1 MAATSGA
8 KKAGGQSLG
17 SPSSAHDGEFVPL
30 IEEDSVY
37 LARLETKWVVD
48 SSATIHATPRR
59 ELFSSYTQGDYGVVR
74 MGNAGVASAIGIG
87 DICLENEQ
95 GGRLV
100 LTNVKH
106 IPEMRLNLLFVGRLD
121 DEGYVSTFKDGGW
134 KLSKGS
140 LIVARGRKE
149 SFLYVL
155 QTKLM
160 ATGHVNALEDEEATS
175 L

>member
-1 MAATSGA
+1 
-8 KKAGGQSLG
+8 
-17 SPSSAHDGEFVPL
+17 
-30 IEEDSVY
+30 
-37 LARLETKWVVD
+37 
-48 SSATIHATPRR
+48 
-59 ELFSSYTQGDYGVVR
+59 

-106 IPEMRLNLLFVGRLD
+106 IPEMRLNLLSVGRLD

-134 KLSKGS
+134 KLNKGS
-140 LIVARGRKE
+140 LVVARGRKE
-149 SFLYVL
+149 SSLYVL

-175 L
+175 LWHNRLAHMSEKGMAILVKQGLLPGLNSVQLKRCEHCLQGK